1 MKFQQVTCGPPVNK
15 LCEIFVK
22 SGNVSLKLD
31 PFFVMETHR
40 ASGSVKLDA
49 QESQAL
55 GWRHEFVGTYGEA

>member
-55 GWRHEFVGTYGEA
+55 G